1 MQLEFSAADE
11 AFRQEVRAFVKARLP
26 ADIKRKVELGLR
38 LEHADYVTWF
48 RILEARGW
56 ITPGWPVEH
65 GGPGW
70 SHLQRYIFDEETL
83 LGGAP
88 RIIASGIQ
96 MLGPVLIAFGTPE
109 QKAKYLPD
117 IRHSNTWWAQGF
129 SEPGAGS
136 DLAAVR
142 TAAVLE
148 PDGSHFIVNG
158 HKVWTSYAHWCSM
171 MFALVRTDPNAAKPQ
186 EGISFVLIDMAS
198 PGVEVR
204 PIRMLEGGTDLN
216 ECYLDN
222 VRVPVENLVGEI
234 NKGWSYG
241 KYLLGHERTGIAG
254 IGSCKQQLAR
264 ARVLADEQGLGDDAL
279 LQSRLAQF
287 EIELMALE
295 YTALRMLGANQ
306 RSRVPSVEASML
318 KVRGTELRQAIYELL
333 VEVAGPHA
341 VPFDEAALLG
351 APGYEQSTPGD
362 AASPPSVAALAA
374 NYLDSRKLS
383 IYGGVNEVQRNL
395 ISKAFLAA

>member
-1 MQLEFSAADE
+1 MKLQFSAADE
-11 AFRQEVRAFVKARLP
+11 AFRLEVRAFVKDKLP
-26 ADIKRKVELGLR
+26 ADIRRKVELGLR

-56 ITPGWPVEH
+56 LTPGWPVEH

-70 SHLQRYIFDEETL
+70 NHVQRYIFDEETL

-96 MLGPVLIAFGTPE
+96 MLGPVLHAFGTEE
-109 QKAKYLPD
+109 QKHKYLPD
-117 IRHSNTWWAQGF
+117 IRQSNTWWAQGF

-142 TAAVLE
+142 TTAVLE
-148 PDGSHFIVNG
+148 PDGKHFVVNG

-171 MFALVRTDPNAAKPQ
+171 MFALVRTDPNANKPQ
-186 EGISFVLIDMAS
+186 EGISFLLIDMNS
-198 PGVEVR
+198 PGLTVR

-222 VRVPVENLVGEI
+222 VRVPVENLVGELH
-234 NKGWSYG
+234 KGWSYG

-264 ARVLADEQGLGDDAL
+264 ARQLAQQQGLGDDPV
-279 LQSRLAQF
+279 LQARLAQF
-287 EIELMALE
+287 DVELMALE
-295 YTALRMLGANQ
+295 FTALRLLSDHQ
-306 RSRVPSVEASML
+306 QSRTPGVEASML
-318 KVRGTELRQAIYELL
+318 KVRGTELRQAIFEAL
-333 VEVAGPHA
+333 VDIAGPDA
-341 VPFDEAALLG
+341 VPFSLEA
-351 APGYEQSTPGD
+351 QSLEHLDD
-362 AASPPSVAALAA
+362 AVTDPTLVALAA
-374 NYLDSRKLS
+374 NCLDARKLT
-383 IYGGVNEVQRNL
+383 IYGGTNELQRNL
-395 ISKAFLAA
+395 IARATLDAF